1 MRKLLIVLSL
11 IIGTTAFADG
21 FKIGLGGYC
30 PVGFVKAGKQV
41 FGDPQFSS
49 EYQGTTYYNSSAEA
63 KAMFDKEPS
72 VYVGAIKYKGYCA
85 TGVSMGKKLESDPAY
100 FSQSGGKVYF
110 FSSKE
115 AKAMFDK
122 DSTKFIAKADGEWTK
137 LSKK

>member
-1 MRKLLIVLSL
+1 MRKLLMVLSL
-11 IIGTTAFADG
+11 LIGVNTFGDG

-41 FGDPQFSS
+41 FGSPQFAS
-49 EYQGTTYYNSSAEA
+49 EYNGTTYYNSSPEA
-63 KAMFDKEPS
+63 KAMFDKEPN
-72 VYVGAIKYKGYCA
+72 VYVNAIKYVGYCA
-85 TGVSMGKKLESDPAY
+85 TGVSMGKKLESDPSH
-100 FSQSGGKVYF
+100 FSQSGGNVYF

-122 DSTKFIAKADGEWTK
+122 EPAKFIAKADVEWTK